1 MPTKMQAQR
10 KQVQTKLQRRMSGV
24 GKESIMN
31 VQISGHTLF
40 ANHYDGCLCII
51 QVLALI
57 PCNPS
62 CLTVSPS
69 NGPRTEKNPSLSRK

>member
-1 MPTKMQAQR
+1 
-10 KQVQTKLQRRMSGV
+10 
-24 GKESIMN
+24 MN

-62 CLTVSPS
+62 YLTVSPS
-69 NGPRTEKNPSLSRK
+69 NGPRTEKNPSLSGK